1 MSKRLFPPFALCVAL
16 LATPC
21 FSQSQTTADAASK
34 PVQTVPASNTNVG
47 PKEEK
52 ICENIT
58 LTGSRLATK
67 RFCGTRAE
75 WAERRR
81 QDREF
86 TEQIQKGRHCQSQGS
101 AQC

>member
-1 MSKRLFPPFALCVAL
+1 MLYRAAFTAFVGLAMLSTPALAQKSKAPN
-16 LATPC
+16 
-21 FSQSQTTADAASK
+21 D
-34 PVQTVPASNTNVG
+34 NVG
-47 PKEEK
+47 DPNER

-58 LTGSRLATK
+58 LTGSRLAVK

-81 QDREF
+81 QDRDV
-86 TEQIQKGRHCQSQGS
+86 TEQVQKGRHCQSQGG